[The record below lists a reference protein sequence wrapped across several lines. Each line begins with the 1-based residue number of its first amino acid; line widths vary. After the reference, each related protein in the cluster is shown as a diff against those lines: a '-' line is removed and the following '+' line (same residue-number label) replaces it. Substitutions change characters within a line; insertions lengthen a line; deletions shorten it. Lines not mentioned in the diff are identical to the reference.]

1 MASSLLSIEDL
12 KRLFDKCLKEL
23 KQEPAE
29 NEALYD
35 FSALFDLLSDTTGK
49 LVWSAVRPFMAL
61 LANEIS
67 ELNRVL
73 LPTYGLIDESFR
85 KKVLEESKELIN
97 DIASVIDEIGKEL
110 CKEGEYDSLKI
121 IELLGK
127 LDKNYLKLIR
137 KRLAFERIISIIR
150 PIPPPPE

>member
-1 MASSLLSIEDL
+1 M
-12 KRLFDKCLKEL
+12 
-23 KQEPAE
+23 
-29 NEALYD
+29 
-35 FSALFDLLSDTTGK
+35 
-49 LVWSAVRPFMAL
+49 